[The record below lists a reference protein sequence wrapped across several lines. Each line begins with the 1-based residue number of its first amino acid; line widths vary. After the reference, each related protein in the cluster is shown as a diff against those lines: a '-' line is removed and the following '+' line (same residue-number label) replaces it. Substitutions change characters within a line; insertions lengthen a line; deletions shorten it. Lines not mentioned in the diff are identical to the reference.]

1 MRTHSESSLIFSKI
15 IDAIALIN
23 DRIFEVSTETKVSSV
38 TCFSSSFLLSI
49 FPTRTAANPNSTV
62 KTKAYTVVKTLATL
76 LDISY
81 PNIKTSSIANTI
93 GATIKQTKSHTDIFS
108 FLAFLK
114 TESCFMRIFIIL
126 TLGFKNS
133 IHIKI
138 TITDILAI
146 FSSILN
152 HL

>member
-49 FPTRTAANPNSTV
+49 FHTRTAANPNSTV

-93 GATIKQTKSHTDIFS
+93 GANIKQTKSHTDIFS
-108 FLAFLK
+108 FLAF
-114 TESCFMRIFIIL
+114 
-126 TLGFKNS
+126 
-133 IHIKI
+133 
-138 TITDILAI
+138 
-146 FSSILN
+146 
-152 HL
+152 